1 MEQLGDD
8 IRRIVLGRREGYHI
22 FGKGQSQRGASRPA
36 QHLGRPLQ
44 AKVESMVRPKGA
56 MIQRNL
62 SPMAAYVGDR
72 DPAKSEL
79 RKGHSLG
86 DRPIPVWICWVGFCV
101 EGEDHGKYL
110 R

>member
-1 MEQLGDD
+1 MTFATHCLQMA
-8 IRRIVLGRREGYHI
+8 
-22 FGKGQSQRGASRPA
+22 GKGTSCSEKVRLQRCASRPA

-44 AKVESMVRPKGA
+44 AKVESMVCPKGGV
-56 MIQRNL
+56 IQRNV
-62 SPMAAYVGDR
+62 SPKAAHMGDG

-86 DRPIPVWICWVGFCV
+86 NNNTSFLISVGICRVGFCM
-101 EGEDHGKYL
+101 EGEDHGEYF